1 MNLKPKDSAPKGGA
15 SKGIL
20 VAEKKELSSK
30 SKVSY
35 LESLY
40 SDQTEE
46 EVVSSANQ
54 DKLEEEWVE
63 KAMKENHRVRNY
75 VSELTV
81 NLTAL
86 FA

>member
-1 MNLKPKDSAPKGGA
+1 MNLKPNDSAPKGGA

-54 DKLEEEWVE
+54 DKLEEEWV
-63 KAMKENHRVRNY
+63 
-75 VSELTV
+75 
-81 NLTAL
+81 
-86 FA
+86 

>member
-1 MNLKPKDSAPKGGA
+1 M
-15 SKGIL
+15 
-20 VAEKKELSSK
+20 AEKKELSSK